1 MSKQAFAKAHEY
13 LSRKRSEMAAFSDY
27 LAAHPELSQ
36 EEYESSRMMAEK
48 LVDAKFSV
56 EYPYLGL
63 PTAFKAVKR
72 SSDDAQKK
80 PVVAIMAEYD
90 ALPVIGHGCGHNL
103 HGTMALYAGLAVGE
117 AIGDISG
124 EIRVIGTPAEE
135 TDGAKVQMAEA
146 GAFDDVD
153 LALMFHSYAG
163 ESYTDYRALGIDGLE
178 FSFAGQTS
186 HSAASP
192 WKGRSAQNGM
202 LLFMDG
208 LNMLRLHMHDY
219 CRMHAIIK
227 EVRGAVNIIPDLAVC
242 QVETRAPD
250 KTMLAGLT
258 NAVINCAK
266 GCAAAT
272 NTEVSWKKFMK
283 SFAPMLPNLAAE
295 QLAEET
301 MAEYGVVCTRNHLP
315 TGSTDVGNVS
325 HRCPAIQPEWA
336 ITSEKRDL
344 HTREF
349 ALATTSEE
357 GHSALAKGSY
367 IMADIVLKVLTERE
381 LRKNIIDEFKSRLSS
396 L

>member
-1 MSKQAFAKAHEY
+1 
-13 LSRKRSEMAAFSDY
+13 MAAFSDY

-48 LVDAKFSV
+48 LIDAKFSV

-178 FSFAGQTS
+178 FSFTGQTS
-186 HSAASP
+186 HSASSP

-242 QVETRAPD
+242 QVETRATD
-250 KTMLAGLT
+250 KTMLSELT

-315 TGSTDVGNVS
+315 AGSTDVGNVS
-325 HRCPAIQPEWA
+325 YRCPAIQPNWA
-336 ITSEKRDL
+336 ITSKKMYL

-357 GHSALAKGSY
+357 GHSALAKGAD
-367 IMADIVLKVLTERE
+367 IMADIVLKVLTECD
-381 LRKNIIDEFKSRLSS
+381 LRKNIIDEFKSRLSA